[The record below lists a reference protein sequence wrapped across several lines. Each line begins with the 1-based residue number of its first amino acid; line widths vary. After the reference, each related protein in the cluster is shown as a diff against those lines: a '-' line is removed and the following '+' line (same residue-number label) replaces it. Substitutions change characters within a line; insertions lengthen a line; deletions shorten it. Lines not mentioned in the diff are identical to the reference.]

1 MALSEFWLG
10 FVMGAVGTLALL
22 FMALVGFMTT

>member
-10 FVMGAVGTLALL
+10 FVAGALGMLALFL
-22 FMALVGFMTT
+22 ALVGFMMT

>member
-10 FVMGAVGTLALL
+10 FVTGALGMLALL
-22 FMALVGFMTT
+22 FMALVGFMMT

>member
-10 FVMGAVGTLALL
+10 FVTGALGMLALFL
-22 FMALVGFMTT
+22 ALVEFMMT